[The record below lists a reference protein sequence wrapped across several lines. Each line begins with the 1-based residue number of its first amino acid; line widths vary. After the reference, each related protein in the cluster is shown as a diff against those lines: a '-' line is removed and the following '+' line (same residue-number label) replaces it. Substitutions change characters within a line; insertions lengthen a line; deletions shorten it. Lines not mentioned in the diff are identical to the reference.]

1 MGWKMNSKNEMSA
14 AEYKRYVV
22 RKALKEVS
30 KTVCANFEIPMS
42 AIAKINFDNRLRK
55 KPVKASYD
63 YVYNM
68 MHEMLRNHE
77 I

>member
-1 MGWKMNSKNEMSA
+1 MSTKYEMSA
-14 AEYKRYVV
+14 KEYKRYVV
-22 RKALKEVS
+22 RKAIKEVS
-30 KTVCANFEIPMS
+30 KSCCANFEIPMA
-42 AIAKINFDNRLRK
+42 AITKIEFDNRLRK

-68 MHEMLRNHE
+68 MHEMLRSNE